1 GAGGGARQGGR
12 GSSRGAPE
20 DERGAFAEILEAP
33 RLGED
38 GQRGPKI
45 HRASRH
51 ADAHV
56 APSWPADRLSQAQ
69 QRAGAVRLRSDRGRS
84 PLRVDN
90 ASIRSTSRTRRTSHE
105 GSHAVPVV

>member
-1 GAGGGARQGGR
+1 MKATETKTA
-12 GSSRGAPE
+12 
-20 DERGAFAEILEAP
+20 DWILEQLESEAP
-33 RLGED
+33 RTRRVLERVPEGRE
-38 GQRGPKI
+38 RGPKI

-56 APSWPADRLSQAQ
+56 APPWPADRLSQAQ

-105 GSHAVPVV
+105 GNHAVPVV